1 MKNHFIFGYTG
12 NKREE
17 VEIIYKL
24 LIEHKLLNDDITTI
38 LEPYAG
44 TCAISYYIS
53 LQHPL
58 KYKYIINDNN
68 ENLIELYK
76 ILSDNEK
83 IKEFVKTINE
93 MCFKNG
99 IFIDKEQYKIII
111 NQNDVYGYFIRNKF
125 YKIHPGLY
133 PKDKLK
139 NLLNVEDILITPII
153 HFLQTENIEFIS
165 KDALEVILENN
176 DKHTLSILDPPYI
189 STSNIP
195 ISNAIMQDI

>member
-58 KYKYIINDNN
+58 KYKYIPINNCM
-68 ENLIELYK
+68 
-76 ILSDNEK
+76 SA
-83 IKEFVKTINE
+83 
-93 MCFKNG
+93 
-99 IFIDKEQYKIII
+99 
-111 NQNDVYGYFIRNKF
+111 
-125 YKIHPGLY
+125 
-133 PKDKLK
+133 
-139 NLLNVEDILITPII
+139 
-153 HFLQTENIEFIS
+153 S
-165 KDALEVILENN
+165 
-176 DKHTLSILDPPYI
+176 
-189 STSNIP
+189 
-195 ISNAIMQDI
+195 